1 MAEVERHTSS
11 DLMALARDRA
21 ANSRRRLLE
30 NMTDLFL
37 STDARLSE
45 RERALM
51 EEIIVKLVHEMEM
64 QVRSEL
70 AERLAAADAAPHEL
84 IVLLAND
91 AIEIARPVL
100 QRSRLLQ
107 DTDLVEIVRQRTQE
121 HRLAVA
127 ARDGLSETVSQA
139 LIDFGDDQV
148 VETLIANRDA
158 IISRQAIEYLVEES
172 RRVDRFQQPLLQ
184 RPDLPADL
192 ANRMF
197 WWVSAGLREAIL
209 TSHPIDEM
217 LLDELLEESAAAVA
231 LRPGLQQS
239 DAEKLAVAVTER
251 GAMGE
256 RYVLQNLRSGHVLAA
271 IAGLAKMAGADLA
284 TVRRVAFDPGGE
296 ALAACCKAA
305 DLSRSGFAAVFL
317 LTREAQE
324 GGQIIE
330 PGRVEAMMQLYDNL
344 DHRHARA
351 TLRLWM
357 REDGYRD
364 AVNRLNEGSAA
375 TTKNRA

>member
-1 MAEVERHTSS
+1 
-11 DLMALARDRA
+11 MALARDRA
-21 ANSRRRLLE
+21 SDSRRRLLE

-37 STDARLSE
+37 SPDARLSE

-70 AERLAAADAAPHEL
+70 AERLAASDLAPKDL

-91 AIEIARPVL
+91 AIAIARPVL
-100 QRSRLLQ
+100 QQSRLLQ
-107 DTDLVEIVRQRTQE
+107 DSDLVEIVHLRTQE
-121 HRLAVA
+121 HRLTVA
-127 ARDGLSETVSQA
+127 ARNGVGETVAQA
-139 LIDFGDDQV
+139 LIDFGEDQV
-148 VETLIANRDA
+148 IETLIANRDST
-158 IISRQAIEYLVEES
+158 ISRQAMEYLVEES

-184 RPDLPADL
+184 RPDLPVEL
-192 ANRMF
+192 ATRMF
-197 WWVSAGLREAIL
+197 WWVSAGLRQAIL
-209 TSHPIDEM
+209 TAHPIDEM

-231 LRPGLQQS
+231 TKSGQQS
-239 DAEKLAVAVTER
+239 DAEKLAAAMTER

-256 RYVLQNLRSGHVLAA
+256 RYILQNLRSGHVLAA
-271 IAGLAKMAGADLA
+271 IAGLAKMASADLA
-284 TVRRVAFDPGGE
+284 TVRRVVFDPGGE

-305 DLSRSGFAAVFL
+305 EMSRSGFAAVFL

-324 GGQIIE
+324 NGHVIQ
-330 PGRVEAMMQLYDNL
+330 PGRVEAMMQLYDKL
-344 DHRHARA
+344 DQRQAQA

-364 AVNRLNEGSAA
+364 AVNKLGGYSVA
-375 TTKNRA
+375 TMKGRA